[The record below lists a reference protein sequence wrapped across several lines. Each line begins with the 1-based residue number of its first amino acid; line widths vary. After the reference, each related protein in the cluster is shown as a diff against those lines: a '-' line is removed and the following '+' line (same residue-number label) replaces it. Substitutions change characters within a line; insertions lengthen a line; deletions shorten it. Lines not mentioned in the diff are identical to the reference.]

1 MQYISVGKILNFHGI
16 QGEAKVGFS
25 KNQQDF
31 LKSLKSVYIKK
42 DSDYTKLEVSSIRF
56 NKTFA
61 LIKFKGINS
70 INDLM
75 SYKGCLIFVEEST
88 IRESLGEDEF
98 LIDELTGL
106 DVFDPN
112 GNKIG
117 VVVGVSNNGANDM
130 LSVKSKTKKI
140 CLVPFVKELVPEVDI
155 KNKKIVVN
163 NIEGLIEWEVKAKQY
178 PGIYTVKAGRK
189 SRVYIDIINY

>member
-31 LKSLKSVYIKK
+31 LKSLKIVYIKK
-42 DSDYTKLEVSSIRF
+42 DSDYTKLEVSNVRF

-75 SYKGCLIFVEEST
+75 PYKGCLIFVEETT
-88 IRESLGEDEF
+88 IRENLGEDEF

-106 DVFDPN
+106 DIVDPN

-117 VVVGVSNNGANDM
+117 IIIGVSNNGINDM

-140 CLVPFVKELVPEVDI
+140 SLVPFVKELVPEVDI
-155 KNKKIVVN
+155 KNKKVVVN
-163 NIEGLIEWEVKAKQY
+163 NIEGLIE
-178 PGIYTVKAGRK
+178 
-189 SRVYIDIINY
+189 